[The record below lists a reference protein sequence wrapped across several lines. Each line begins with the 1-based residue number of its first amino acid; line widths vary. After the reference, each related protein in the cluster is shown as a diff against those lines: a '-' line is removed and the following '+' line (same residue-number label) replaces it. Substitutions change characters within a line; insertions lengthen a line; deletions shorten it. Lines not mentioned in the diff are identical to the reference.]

1 MSALLGKEVAKST
14 LDAFSAESRGNHRLP
29 ACYVPAF
36 SVVTGDMTVLSAL
49 CAAVGGAF
57 LPEAKSLSLELD
69 RIRGERRELKER
81 EQLIRQLLAALEK
94 DKR

>member
-1 MSALLGKEVAKST
+1 
-14 LDAFSAESRGNHRLP
+14 
-29 ACYVPAF
+29 
-36 SVVTGDMTVLSAL
+36 
-49 CAAVGGAF
+49 
-57 LPEAKSLSLELD
+57 LELD

>member
-1 MSALLGKEVAKST
+1 
-14 LDAFSAESRGNHRLP
+14 
-29 ACYVPAF
+29 
-36 SVVTGDMTVLSAL
+36 
-49 CAAVGGAF
+49 
-57 LPEAKSLSLELD
+57 LD